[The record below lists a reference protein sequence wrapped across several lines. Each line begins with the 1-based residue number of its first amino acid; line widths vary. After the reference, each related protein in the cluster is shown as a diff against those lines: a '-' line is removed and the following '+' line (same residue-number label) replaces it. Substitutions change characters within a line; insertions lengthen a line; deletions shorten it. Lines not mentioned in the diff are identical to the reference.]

1 MDLKGKTILVTGGG
15 SGIGSGIAV
24 AFVRE
29 GCRVAIAGRN
39 EERLRIAAESI
50 SGDPPIIYHACDIS
64 ERAAVEKLFD
74 WLKQRMGTPDIL
86 VNCAGVQVPNRQ
98 FDRLRPE
105 DWDRLLAINATG
117 AYNCIYEVLPGMR
130 ERKSGLIVN
139 ISSTAGKRA
148 SKLTG
153 AAYNASKFAMTA
165 LGNSVCLEEW
175 KNGIHVTNICPGEVN
190 TPIMDQ
196 RPVPVPEERKAK
208 MLLPE
213 DIAAMVLA
221 VAKLP
226 HRALVPEI
234 VITPL
239 HQEYS

>member
-1 MDLKGKTILVTGGG
+1 MSALNIY
-15 SGIGSGIAV
+15 
-24 AFVRE
+24 
-29 GCRVAIAGRN
+29 
-39 EERLRIAAESI
+39 LRS
-50 SGDPPIIYHACDIS
+50 Y
-64 ERAAVEKLFD
+64 KL
-74 WLKQRMGTPDIL
+74 
-86 VNCAGVQVPNRQ
+86 
-98 FDRLRPE
+98 
-105 DWDRLLAINATG
+105 
-117 AYNCIYEVLPGMR
+117 
-130 ERKSGLIVN
+130 LIP
-139 ISSTAGKRA
+139 KRA

-196 RPVPVPEERKAK
+196 RPVPVSEERKAK